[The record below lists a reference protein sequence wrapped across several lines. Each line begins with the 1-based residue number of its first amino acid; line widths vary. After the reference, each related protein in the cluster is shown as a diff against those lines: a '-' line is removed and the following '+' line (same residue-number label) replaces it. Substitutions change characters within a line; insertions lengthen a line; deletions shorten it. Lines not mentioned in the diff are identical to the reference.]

1 MIIKIII
8 IVLIIIIIIT
18 TIITIII
25 TTTIVII
32 IQLALLR
39 QEKAK
44 IYKHLRQ
51 QKDWNVMGAKEVL
64 KQVEV

>member
-18 TIITIII
+18 III
-25 TTTIVII
+25 TTAIVII
-32 IQLALLR
+32 TQLALLR

>member
-8 IVLIIIIIIT
+8 IVLIIIIII
-18 TIITIII
+18 ITIII

-32 IQLALLR
+32 TQLALLR